1 MIIGVGRPVRATAST
16 PAGLWFLVGVV
27 GTGCDEYM
35 NHRANHVRERGL
47 LLPWIVAVGAGESVG
62 FLAPASAGVISADGP
77 PIAQAVALL
86 TGGVLEG
93 AVLGIAQAWVLRRV
107 LPALDSRRWIGL
119 TAGAA
124 LVAYAIALATIS
136 TVGPAPVLAKII
148 ICTVG
153 GLLLLVSI
161 GSAQW
166 LELRNHVDRAGV
178 WIIWTAVAWLPALGV
193 FFAIATP
200 LWHAGQPIV
209 ISVLIGAVA
218 GTAMAFVQ
226 AAITGVGLQRLVTNV
241 PGLVGS

>member
-1 MIIGVGRPVRATAST
+1 M
-16 PAGLWFLVGVV
+16 
-27 GTGCDEYM
+27 
-35 NHRANHVRERGL
+35 
-47 LLPWIVAVGAGESVG
+47 
-62 FLAPASAGVISADGP
+62 
-77 PIAQAVALL
+77 
-86 TGGVLEG
+86 
-93 AVLGIAQAWVLRRV
+93 
-107 LPALDSRRWIGL
+107 

-136 TVGPAPVLAKII
+136 AVGPAPVLAKII

-166 LELRNHVDRAGV
+166 LELRNHVDRAGL